1 MAVLL
6 KAVGA
11 QDALARL
18 SSVDPAWLTLA
29 AAVAFFQILICS
41 ERWRGVL
48 AAIEARLS
56 IKDSFVFWYVGAFFN
71 QTLPS
76 AVGGDVVRGYMAYK
90 SGLGFAPVLSSLLL
104 ERVATVL
111 ALVLLV
117 AGLTPFVL
125 PELTAVA
132 GGAAWFQRVVWLAL
146 AAALGGTALLM
157 VLDRLPTGRLAA
169 LTRFRIV
176 QGLVVLAVDTRRTLL
191 HPGYAVRALGWSFL
205 GHINLSLVVYLLA
218 RALGIDVTFMMCLVL
233 FPPVLLV
240 QIIPV
245 SLAGWGVR
253 EGAVVALFALAG
265 VAADGALALSILYG
279 VVMAFISMP
288 GVLFWLASGR
298 RSLKNAEA
306 FAVKADAAQG

>member
-111 ALVLLV
+111 D
-117 AGLTPFVL
+117 
-125 PELTAVA
+125 
-132 GGAAWFQRVVWLAL
+132 RKSVV
-146 AAALGGTALLM
+146 
-157 VLDRLPTGRLAA
+157 
-169 LTRFRIV
+169 
-176 QGLVVLAVDTRRTLL
+176 
-191 HPGYAVRALGWSFL
+191 
-205 GHINLSLVVYLLA
+205 
-218 RALGIDVTFMMCLVL
+218 
-233 FPPVLLV
+233 
-240 QIIPV
+240 
-245 SLAGWGVR
+245 
-253 EGAVVALFALAG
+253 
-265 VAADGALALSILYG
+265 
-279 VVMAFISMP
+279 
-288 GVLFWLASGR
+288 
-298 RSLKNAEA
+298 
-306 FAVKADAAQG
+306 